1 MKDIDNLQKRSR
13 KLRDFAETTGSS
25 GLAFTGLVGL
35 LFLSILVWQI
45 TAPTFID
52 GENGEIPATNEFIT
66 VSDYKLEWDYPNT
79 DSNGSLTTD
88 AIVLEISWAGGDE
101 VHELQINI
109 IPERNVYE
117 DVYINQSGL
126 STNFVEI
133 GRKTKFH
140 LYSSLTEVVEVKQK
154 SGPVPSADE
163 TGKPLVSS
171 SVIEY
176 DVALLYDEGLVFEPL
191 EIVGYI
197 TLIFLIFVYRFPKKN
212 ILELMAKLVDKRRT
226 ILGIF
231 YLLAFVTIIAGGF
244 SVSSTLAALC
254 WILAARMTSALTKGI
269 ERMLHA
275 RRKISEISKL
285 KHSISNRDGLL
296 MWSSILLVASTLFI
310 PLEIYIPFLTERNQE
325 IFSPYSSGIRVAFY
339 GSIWVM
345 LIAMISSVPISVG
358 AAIYLEEY
366 SKPTKT
372 TKLIQALVT
381 NLAGVPS
388 IVFGMFGLA
397 IFVKQGGIGLG
408 LGPSILAAGLT
419 MGVMAMPIIV
429 LASQEA
435 LRSVPRSLRESA
447 YGVGC
452 TQWQVTKDHVLPSA
466 MPGIMTG
473 SILAMSRIMGE
484 AAPLVVVGATAM
496 ILFDPEPLA
505 GLLGGNVNFTVIP
518 IQIYFWTSEPDPA
531 WHAMAA
537 AASISLIA
545 LLVAMNSIAIV
556 LRQHFRRRLN

>member
-269 ERMLHA
+269 ERMLHS

-366 SKPTKT
+366 SKPPKT

>member
-154 SGPVPSADE
+154 SGPVPSTDE

-269 ERMLHA
+269 ERMLHS

-285 KHSISNRDGLL
+285 KTFH
-296 MWSSILLVASTLFI
+296 
-310 PLEIYIPFLTERNQE
+310 
-325 IFSPYSSGIRVAFY
+325 
-339 GSIWVM
+339 
-345 LIAMISSVPISVG
+345 
-358 AAIYLEEY
+358 
-366 SKPTKT
+366 K
-372 TKLIQALVT
+372 
-381 NLAGVPS
+381 
-388 IVFGMFGLA
+388 
-397 IFVKQGGIGLG
+397 
-408 LGPSILAAGLT
+408 
-419 MGVMAMPIIV
+419 
-429 LASQEA
+429 
-435 LRSVPRSLRESA
+435 
-447 YGVGC
+447 
-452 TQWQVTKDHVLPSA
+452 
-466 MPGIMTG
+466 
-473 SILAMSRIMGE
+473 
-484 AAPLVVVGATAM
+484 
-496 ILFDPEPLA
+496 
-505 GLLGGNVNFTVIP
+505 
-518 IQIYFWTSEPDPA
+518 
-531 WHAMAA
+531 
-537 AASISLIA
+537 
-545 LLVAMNSIAIV
+545 
-556 LRQHFRRRLN
+556 

>member
-13 KLRDFAETTGSS
+13 KLRDLAETTGSS

-231 YLLAFVTIIAGGF
+231 YVLAFVTIIAGGF

-269 ERMLHA
+269 ERMLHS

>member
-269 ERMLHA
+269 ERMLHS

-419 MGVMAMPIIV
+419 MGVMAKPIIV

>member
-1 MKDIDNLQKRSR
+1 M
-13 KLRDFAETTGSS
+13 
-25 GLAFTGLVGL
+25 
-35 LFLSILVWQI
+35 
-45 TAPTFID
+45 
-52 GENGEIPATNEFIT
+52 
-66 VSDYKLEWDYPNT
+66 
-79 DSNGSLTTD
+79 
-88 AIVLEISWAGGDE
+88 LEISWAGGDE

-269 ERMLHA
+269 ERMLHS